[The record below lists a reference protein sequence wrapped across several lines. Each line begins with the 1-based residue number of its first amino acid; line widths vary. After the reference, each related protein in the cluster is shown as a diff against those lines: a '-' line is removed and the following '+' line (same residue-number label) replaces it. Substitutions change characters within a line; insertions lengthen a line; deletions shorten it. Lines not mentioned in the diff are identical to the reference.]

1 MKCAVARLFYKVYF
15 KNGFW
20 SATIHLP
27 LGKASSLE
35 MGRPGEDVWV
45 AGESGCGWGR
55 GSHRDLPTVLCT
67 LCPGLREVWQ
77 HGAQAR
83 SVLGF
88 LDVRRLTDSAE
99 ATQSAGFVWAPPHQL
114 QKGVVWPGWP
124 QRAYWLPHRRAGH
137 LSWVSFSLSPVLP
150 SQQKSG
156 DYHEETGWENDD
168 NRQERILVLMELLVY
183 GVGETM
189 EYRDPNQETNE

>member
-1 MKCAVARLFYKVYF
+1 MKCAVARVFYKVYF

-45 AGESGCGWGR
+45 ASEHGCGWGR
-55 GSHRDLPTVLCT
+55 GSHRDLLCT
-67 LCPGLREVWQ
+67 LCPRLREVWQ

-88 LDVRRLTDSAE
+88 LDVRRLTDGSA
-99 ATQSAGFVWAPPHQL
+99 WALNP
-114 QKGVVWPGWP
+114 
-124 QRAYWLPHRRAGH
+124 RRALD
-137 LSWVSFSLSPVLP
+137 LSGPLPISCRRGLCGLDGLRELTGCPTEELAICLGFPSLSLSLSSYPP
-150 SQQKSG
+150 SK
-156 DYHEETGWENDD
+156 N
-168 NRQERILVLMELLVY
+168 LVI
-183 GVGETM
+183 TM
-189 EYRDPNQETNE
+189 RRRAEKMMTIGKKAFLFSWSC